1 MQIKFKKIIIL
12 ASNSNDPNVR
22 KLFEKTRSV
31 FFFSTPHHG
40 SPLATLNSAYRFFL
54 WPSVE
59 VDELRTG
66 IFFLLVSFKF

>member
-1 MQIKFKKIIIL
+1 MQIKCFKKIIL

-66 IFFLLVSFKF
+66 ILTFISQF